1 MKASTKNG
9 LYSSTGT
16 IRKSKEMIQEIW
28 DMSIFLPKISSKQG
42 YQNIEISLSSNK
54 SSVKSV
60 ENI

>member
-28 DMSIFLPKISSKQG
+28 DMSIF
-42 YQNIEISLSSNK
+42 YQK
-54 SSVKSV
+54 
-60 ENI
+60 